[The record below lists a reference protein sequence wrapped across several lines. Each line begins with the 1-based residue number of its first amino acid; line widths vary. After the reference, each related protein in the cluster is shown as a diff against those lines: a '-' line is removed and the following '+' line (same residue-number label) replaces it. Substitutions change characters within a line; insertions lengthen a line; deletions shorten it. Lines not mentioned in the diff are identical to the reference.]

1 MDDGAG
7 AAYDGQASLIGFA
20 SMILPRPLLIVL
32 LGLGSGSAA
41 LVPSCAAQAT
51 LPRAGLS
58 GHEVGMD
65 FSARPLR
72 GGGAGRPEADA
83 VIRAPKGIGRSRTL
97 VLGTPEEID
106 RPVAENGEGSWPVDL
121 RRFMPPRSAAAEP

>member
-1 MDDGAG
+1 MDGAAG
-7 AAYDGQASLIGFA
+7 AAYSGQASLIGFA
-20 SMILPRPLLIVL
+20 SMTHPRPVLLVL
-32 LGLGSGSAA
+32 LGLGSVA
-41 LVPSCAAQAT
+41 LVSPCMAQT
-51 LPRAGLS
+51 LPRAGMS
-58 GHEVGMD
+58 GSEVGMD

-83 VIRAPKGIGRSRTL
+83 VIRAPKGTGRSRTL

-106 RPVAENGEGSWPVDL
+106 RPVAENGEGGWPVDL

>member
-1 MDDGAG
+1 MA
-7 AAYDGQASLIGFA
+7 
-20 SMILPRPLLIVL
+20 LPRPALIVL
-32 LGLGSGSAA
+32 LGLGSGSAVLA
-41 LVPSCAAQAT
+41 SPCAGQT

-72 GGGAGRPEADA
+72 GGGARRPEADA
-83 VIRAPKGIGRSRTL
+83 VIRAPRGAGRSRTL

-106 RPVAENGEGSWPVDL
+106 RSFAEAGEDGWPIDL
-121 RRFMPPRSAAAEP
+121 RRFAPPRSAAAEP

>member
-1 MDDGAG
+1 MTH
-7 AAYDGQASLIGFA
+7 
-20 SMILPRPLLIVL
+20 PRPVLLVL

-41 LVPSCAAQAT
+41 LVPPCTAQT

-58 GHEVGMD
+58 GPEVGMD

-83 VIRAPKGIGRSRTL
+83 VIRAPKGAGRSRTL

-106 RPVAENGEGSWPVDL
+106 RSASGSASETGEGGWPVDL
-121 RRFMPPRSAAAEP
+121 RRFAPPRSAAAAEP